1 MRCVADC
8 LVQKRYRSRQKNLS
22 RIVKEKIMKV
32 LFTAIVLA
40 TTLAAS
46 GASAQDANLSGRWQC
61 MAQCLG
67 PPGGFAFIT
76 QNGWDL
82 NVVNDVGMA
91 SRAWVDYPGHI
102 WIDRANIG
110 AIYSPNGFTLQFD
123 NGTIWQRAPMLPPP
137 PLQSRG

>member
-1 MRCVADC
+1 MKALFSAV
-8 LVQKRYRSRQKNLS
+8 SLS
-22 RIVKEKIMKV
+22 VV
-32 LFTAIVLA
+32 
-40 TTLAAS
+40 LAAS
-46 GASAQDANLSGRWQC
+46 GASAQDVVNLSGRWQC

-67 PPGGFAFIT
+67 SPGGFAFIT

-82 NVVNDVGMA
+82 NVVNDIGMA

-110 AIYSPNGFTLQFD
+110 AIYSPDGFTLQFD

-137 PLQSRG
+137 PLRSRG

>member
-1 MRCVADC
+1 MKAFFAAITLSVA
-8 LVQKRYRSRQKNLS
+8 
-22 RIVKEKIMKV
+22 M
-32 LFTAIVLA
+32 LA
-40 TTLAAS
+40 SST
-46 GASAQDANLSGRWQC
+46 ASAQVENLSGRWQC

-110 AIYSPNGFTLQFD
+110 AIYSPDGFTLQFD
-123 NGTIWQRAPMLPPP
+123 NGTIWRRAPEVLPPP
-137 PLQSRG
+137 PLLRSRG